1 MLLRSNTDFLV
12 VVIFYFIS
20 GGLDAANAIAIAA
33 LFKPLEIFEKIG
45 IFGILDFYW
54 SFGFWISDFFIFI
67 EFLALSRE
75 QKELLK
81 FRWCQKDRSF

>member
-20 GGLDAANAIAIAA
+20 GGLDAGNAIAIAA
-33 LFKPLEIFEKIG
+33 LFKPFGIFDKFG
-45 IFGILDFYW
+45 IFGIMDFYW

-67 EFLALSRE
+67 EFLARE